1 MKIIGISGAAR
12 SGKDTFADCLIEVL
26 NARGIKAKK
35 FSFANQLKEEVKD
48 FLQSTI
54 GIDAFTQ
61 DDEKKKI
68 IRPLLV
74 TWGAEV
80 RRKINPNIWIEH
92 VESVLEDDCVNI
104 ITDVRFTNEMEWLKD
119 KSGYSIFINRVLKDG
134 SLVEPANQTESENNS
149 VLINLCDFQL
159 SWSTVD
165 NLDILVAVAYET
177 LHNIVPQE
185 EIESWTQTCRL

>member
-1 MKIIGISGAAR
+1 
-12 SGKDTFADCLIEVL
+12 
-26 NARGIKAKK
+26 
-35 FSFANQLKEEVKD
+35 
-48 FLQSTI
+48 
-54 GIDAFTQ
+54 
-61 DDEKKKI
+61 
-68 IRPLLV
+68 
-74 TWGAEV
+74 
-80 RRKINPNIWIEH
+80 
-92 VESVLEDDCVNI
+92 
-104 ITDVRFTNEMEWLKD
+104 MEWLKD